1 MRKTKI
7 ENKLKIALIVD
18 SNISSKYV
26 YDLAC
31 WAKNQGNLEITSLII
46 QKIPFKSGGKL
57 QRAINSLKGEGIIT
71 LLEQIGHTLLLKIE
85 KILQF

>member
-31 WAKNQGNLEITSLII
+31 WAKNQSNLEITSLIK
-46 QKIPFKSGGKL
+46 QKLPFKSGGKL
-57 QRAINSLKGEGIIT
+57 QQAINSLKG
-71 LLEQIGHTLLLKIE
+71 LYLSFLPRSPPN
-85 KILQF
+85 